1 VTAGLGADRSAVP
14 VRYVL
19 RAGRDVDG
27 QLLAER
33 LRPAEPLGEGAAQA
47 DFVLDLSDEPPSPA
61 LAAQGRHGLWFLR
74 DEDGC
79 PPGCLGEAAFLA
91 GRRYV
96 VVRLLAMAADGSV
109 GVVEEGALRLLPFSA
124 VAARRELLR
133 WVADWPARHA
143 RALALG
149 VGPPRQPAGA
159 RWSPPKPPG
168 TWRLRAAAVRN
179 VARLLAAEAVE
190 EQWTI
195 GVVDRPV
202 DRLVRGLEPGAVR
215 WLPEVPGGY
224 LADPMVLPADGGPL
238 TVVAEDFRFATGFS
252 SIVATTVEWGALAPP
267 REVLRLPEALSYPF
281 LLEHGGQTYCLPE
294 ACDTERV
301 QLYRADPFPDRWVP
315 DRVLLEGF
323 AGLDA
328 TLFRHEGRHWILAT
342 ERDGERDTRLFAFH
356 ADDLFG
362 PYHPHP
368 LNPVRTDLR
377 SSRPAGPAF
386 LVDGVLHRPAQDSSR
401 TYGGAVTINRIDR
414 LSPTEFAETVVTRI
428 APDPDGP
435 YPDGIHTVC
444 GAGPV
449 TIVDGKRHFR
459 APMRLFRTLGRMARK
474 RLPRREG

>member
-1 VTAGLGADRSAVP
+1 MTAGLGADRRAAP

-33 LRPAEPLGEGAAQA
+33 LRPAEPLGEGATQA

-61 LAAQGRHGLWFLR
+61 LAAKARHGLWFLR

-149 VGPPRQPAGA
+149 VEPPRQPAGA
-159 RWSPPKPPG
+159 RWSPPKSPG
-168 TWRLRAAAVRN
+168 AWRLRAAAVRN

-202 DRLVRGLEPGAVR
+202 DRLVGGLEPGAVR

-238 TVVAEDFRFATGFS
+238 TVVAEDFRFETGFS
-252 SIVATTVEWGALAPP
+252 SIVATTVEGGALSPP

-281 LLEHGGQTYCLPE
+281 LLEHEGQTYCLPE

-342 ERDGERDTRLFAFH
+342 ERDGERDT
-356 ADDLFG
+356 
-362 PYHPHP
+362 PP
-368 LNPVRTDLR
+368 L
-377 SSRPAGPAF
+377 
-386 LVDGVLHRPAQDSSR
+386 
-401 TYGGAVTINRIDR
+401 
-414 LSPTEFAETVVTRI
+414 
-428 APDPDGP
+428 
-435 YPDGIHTVC
+435 
-444 GAGPV
+444 
-449 TIVDGKRHFR
+449 
-459 APMRLFRTLGRMARK
+459 
-474 RLPRREG
+474 RLPRRRPVRALPARTR